1 MVRKKS
7 DLISL
12 IHSQSTWMHTII
24 VVVMFSFFLQPEK
37 SIVNTFDT
45 VQIHKDPFGVVLV
58 IGAWNYPLQLTLAP
72 VAG

>member
-1 MVRKKS
+1 
-7 DLISL
+7 
-12 IHSQSTWMHTII
+12 
-24 VVVMFSFFLQPEK
+24 MFSFFLQPEK